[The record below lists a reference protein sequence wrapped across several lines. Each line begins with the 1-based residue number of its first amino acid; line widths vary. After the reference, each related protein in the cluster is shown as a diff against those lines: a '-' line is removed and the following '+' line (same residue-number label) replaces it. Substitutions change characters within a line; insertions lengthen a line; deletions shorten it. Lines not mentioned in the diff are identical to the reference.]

1 MRRKWQELGLYH
13 KFSLTIILVGLIP
26 MLLLTTYI
34 SRSMIQDYRKAL
46 EIQYEQATE
55 YVANSIESMLE
66 SYNSVSK
73 MPYYYIQFFP
83 GQVFRDKMQ
92 ADNRTVQISKI
103 L

>member
-46 EIQYEQATE
+46 EIQY
-55 YVANSIESMLE
+55 
-66 SYNSVSK
+66 
-73 MPYYYIQFFP
+73 
-83 GQVFRDKMQ
+83 
-92 ADNRTVQISKI
+92 
-103 L
+103 